1 MMKYIQLFFSP
12 TGGTQR
18 VAELMTS
25 VWSNEVET
33 VDLSNPAE
41 DFSAYSFAPEDI
53 VLIALPS
60 YAGRVP
66 GLAAERLLRIRG
78 NSAKCVLV
86 CVYGNRAYDDTLVEM
101 ADIAEKCGFVVAAAV
116 SAVAEHSIMRQ
127 YASGRP
133 DEQDRKELQ
142 AYAEAIL
149 DKINQGKFAESLQIP
164 GNRPYKKAGN
174 VGMVPKATKDCVNCG
189 LCAKRCPAQAIDPG
203 NGKTTDAGKCISCMR
218 CVAECPHSARK
229 VNSAMV
235 AAASLA
241 LKKAC
246 SVRKNS
252 ELFW

>member
-1 MMKYIQLFFSP
+1 MNYIQLVFSP
-12 TGGTQR
+12 AGGTKR
-18 VAELMTS
+18 VAEVITS
-25 VWSNEVET
+25 TWSNTVKT
-33 VDLSNPAE
+33 VDLSDAAD

-66 GLAAERLLRIRG
+66 GLAAERLLQVRG
-78 NSAKCVLV
+78 NSAKCVLL
-86 CVYGNRAYDDTLVEM
+86 CVYGNRAYEDTLVEM
-101 ADIAEKCGFVVAAAV
+101 EDMAKKCGFVVAAAV
-116 SAVAEHSIMRQ
+116 AAVAKHSIMHQ
-127 YASGRP
+127 FASNRP
-133 DEQDRKELQ
+133 DEQDIKELK
-142 AYAEAIL
+142 AYADTIL
-149 DKINQGKFAESLQIP
+149 AKINEGVFPKDLQIP

-174 VGMVPKATKDCVNCG
+174 VGMIPKTTQDCDDCG

-203 NGKTTDAGKCISCMR
+203 KGKKTDAGKCISCMR
-218 CVAECPHSARK
+218 CVSECPHSARK

-252 ELFW
+252 ELFC